1 MATYK
6 ITKIHLDECNC
17 GFLDAEAEGY
27 QPYDCVPSS
36 MEVEIPS
43 SIARLDRK
51 GDGRVQQVFDALL
64 DEVNASL
71 DLPAD
76 DFTAKKIR

>member
-6 ITKIHLDECNC
+6 ITRIHLDECNC

-27 QPYDCVPSS
+27 QPYDCAPHS
-36 MEVEIPS
+36 MTIDIPDTL
-43 SIARLDRK
+43 AKEDKK
-51 GDGRVQQVFDALL
+51 GDGRVSQVFNALL
-64 DEVNASL
+64 DKVNYNL